1 MAKLFG
7 QKSLPK
13 QWMDWVR
20 KAGLRAYPVRRSSIK
35 WRGWYLKGKGR
46 HWRVN
51 DRSMFQ
57 RGDTYAEFDR
67 WALCSIEEVPLP
79 KTKAEFIQAVKT
91 LAALP

>member
-1 MAKLFG
+1 MTG
-7 QKSLPK
+7 
-13 QWMDWVR
+13 
-20 KAGLRAYPVRRSSIK
+20 
-35 WRGWYLKGKGR
+35 RGH

-51 DRSMFQ
+51 DHGMFQ

-67 WALCSIEEVPLP
+67 WALSSIKEVPLP